1 MFKITTEK
9 IKKTIYIRLKNFTK
23 IKQKLFTV
31 R

>member
-9 IKKTIYIRLKNFTK
+9 IKRNYLHKTKKFTK